1 MSTNESRPQQQLDED
16 DDDDSFRSVL
26 LLELF
31 LGLYKSGIHG
41 FRYFTMAEF
50 ANLAVVSRHLRERLR
65 FLDYTQCRDGR
76 DYRLPYPAIP
86 GVLLLSGGG
95 GLFAHQL
102 ASLRAMYEMEHAHL
116 HFGALRG
123 GILGD
128 APGLGK
134 TITLLA
140 LVASTAGLRP
150 VTPPEFW
157 NATSIQEGWKHLR
170 INPAAR
176 KDILEAFRPLRK
188 YVQHQYHY
196 PGNSVPKQ
204 ILDRVMK
211 YVEPPYHDDRFPT
224 IQDFERYVK
233 RQLKHVIP
241 QSQLEVFRSQMVDI
255 KTGLDKANRK
265 LLKSEQGRRLGW
277 ERRLLPTSATL
288 IIVPD
293 ALLEHWFQQIH
304 WHLQL
309 SIFEPG
315 GRGVIFVDGI
325 GDMAKV
331 VSDHTASLR
340 NVSLSHTVE
349 PAWSLSQYL
358 IVITTFSRC
367 EAQYQREVAA
377 GHLPGLSKKRSRE
390 DAVRANHSGGGM
402 SPFLQLRWLR
412 LVVDE
417 GHELGTHPAGTNAT
431 RFIHQIAA
439 ERRWVLSGTPMTGDE
454 DDRNF
459 TANALDQLQRLLFFL
474 RHPVYGQ
481 DTKFHSK
488 KRKAMDEVEE
498 SRKEKARDRW
508 NTCVKQPFLKRMESG
523 REELFRVLREI
534 MVMHRKDD
542 IDLPKP
548 IFRQIERNIQIS
560 EEVEERIMKLS
571 GLSLLKSFD
580 EYLHS
585 QEFQTLVDQNQ
596 AEYIIEATEKT
607 RKDRV
612 KGVDL
617 RPVKA
622 VVYSHEKNNLLSV
635 AESVIRH
642 IGLNHIAEMYE
653 SPDIGDMSSE
663 LSRFRL
669 GVRECRK
676 CPVCHSENDVKRSR
690 RADSCKNTLIEV
702 VLVSSPHVRF
712 LIEPQRIRCALN
724 IPIERMQG
732 DAVSNYNKHS
742 KFWCVNDELIVDI
755 RDPHPFLCKR
765 ESEDTWRT
773 YGSDS
778 CIKLAERDHFQGNDW
793 YFGPLPPA
801 ESTDDFEVVVR
812 LVKWQTCG
820 AFHKE
825 SRWYQGP
832 KFRDQPVEQ
841 ISEDVY
847 ILFLDA
853 ALSHGLDLSFVTH
866 IFLLEPIDDAALLEQ
881 VTSRANRL
889 GATGP
894 VEVETIN
901 TFYKISDK
909 MKESLYG
916 NKDVSIFS
924 KKDFVL
930 YQDRTAIRKA
940 VCEHCFRTFASI
952 KAAEEHEI
960 TNCPRNPE
968 NVHIVDRFHLSSVF
982 REIKPPPALRTEA
995 QR

>member
-1 MSTNESRPQQQLDED
+1 MVE
-16 DDDDSFRSVL
+16 
-26 LLELF
+26 
-31 LGLYKSGIHG
+31 
-41 FRYFTMAEF
+41 
-50 ANLAVVSRHLRERLR
+50 
-65 FLDYTQCRDGR
+65 
-76 DYRLPYPAIP
+76 
-86 GVLLLSGGG
+86 G

-102 ASLRAMYEMEHAHL
+102 ASLRAMYEMENAHH

-134 TITLLA
+134 TITMLA
-140 LVASTAGLRP
+140 LVASTAGTRP

-157 NATSIQEGWKHLR
+157 NETSIQEGWKHLR
-170 INPAAR
+170 VNPAAR
-176 KDILEAFRPLRK
+176 KDILEALRPLRK
-188 YVQHQYHY
+188 YVQQNH
-196 PGNSVPKQ
+196 PANSIPRKR
-204 ILDRVMK
+204 LDRVTK
-211 YVEPPYHDDRFPT
+211 HVEPPYRDNRLPT
-224 IQDFERYVK
+224 IRDFERYVK
-233 RQLKHVIP
+233 RQLKNVIP
-241 QSQLEVFRSQMVDI
+241 QSQLEVFRSQIVDI

-265 LLKSEQGRRLGW
+265 MFKSEQGRRIGW
-277 ERRLLPTSATL
+277 ERHLLPTSATL
-288 IIVPD
+288 IVVPD

-304 WHLQL
+304 WHLQM

-315 GRGVIFVDGI
+315 GSGVIFLDGI
-325 GDMAKV
+325 GDMTKLV
-331 VSDHTASLR
+331 RDHTSSLR
-340 NVSLSHTVE
+340 HVSLSDAVVE
-349 PAWSLSQYL
+349 SPWSLSQYL

-377 GHLPGLSKKRSRE
+377 GHMDGLSKKRSRE
-390 DAVRANHSGGGM
+390 DAVRAMPTNHGT

-454 DDRNF
+454 DDQNF
-459 TANALDQLQRLLFFL
+459 TATALDQLQRLLFFL

-481 DTKFHSK
+481 DTKLNNK
-488 KRKAMDEVEE
+488 NRKAMDEIKK
-498 SRKEKARDRW
+498 SRRETARGRW
-508 NTCVKQPFLKRMESG
+508 DTCVKQPFLKKMESG
-523 REELFRVLREI
+523 REELLLVLREI
-534 MVMHRKDD
+534 MVMHRKED

-548 IFRQIERNIQIS
+548 IFRQIERNIHIS
-560 EEVEERIMKLS
+560 EEVEKSIMKLS
-571 GLSLLKSFD
+571 GLSLLTSFD

-585 QEFQTLVDQNQ
+585 QEFQALVDQNQ
-596 AEYIIEATEKT
+596 AEYIIEATEKA
-607 RKDRV
+607 RKDCV
-612 KGVDL
+612 KGVDS

-635 AESVIRH
+635 ADSVIRR
-642 IGLNHIAEMYE
+642 IGLEHIAEMYE

-669 GVRECRK
+669 GVREYRK

-690 RADSCKNTLIEV
+690 GAYSCKNTLIEV

-712 LIEPQRIRCALN
+712 LIEPQRIRYTLN
-724 IPIERMQG
+724 VPIERMQG
-732 DAVSNYNKHS
+732 DSVSSYNKNS

-755 RDPHPFLCKR
+755 RDPHPFLCNR
-765 ESEDTWRT
+765 ESEDTWRIF
-773 YGSDS
+773 GSDL
-778 CIKLAERDHFQGNDW
+778 CIKLAERDYFQGKDW
-793 YFGPLPPA
+793 YFGPLPQA
-801 ESTDDFEVVVR
+801 ESTSDFEVAVR
-812 LVKWQTCG
+812 LIKWQTCG

-825 SRWYQGP
+825 SRWYRGP
-832 KFRDQPVEQ
+832 RFRDQPVEQ

-901 TFYKISDK
+901 TFYETSDE

-916 NKDVSIFS
+916 NKDVTIYS
-924 KKDFVL
+924 KNDFAL

-952 KAAEEHEI
+952 KAAEEHEV

-982 REIKPPPALRTEA
+982 REIKPPPALRTGV